1 MICLGHGAAQS
12 FNPLKE
18 TQSKHL
24 WLELLILC
32 FSKQKYLLK
41 FFQASSWNRGI
52 KVAISYNIW
61 SFFFAQNFDPLKD
74 TQPKYFLLGLLI
86 PLSFKLKDSSC
97 FTITILLESC
107 NFFKEYLSKSPK
119 IGIKNLPRT

>member
-1 MICLGHGAAQS
+1 MCMICLGHGAAQS

-32 FSKQKYLLK
+32 VSKQKYLLK
-41 FFQASSWNRGI
+41 FFQTLSLNRGI

-61 SFFFAQNFDPLKD
+61 PFFAQNFNPLKE
-74 TQPKYFLLGLLI
+74 TQSKHLWLELLI
-86 PLSFKLKDSSC
+86 PLCFKSKHFSC
-97 FTITILLESC
+97 FTITIFLESC
-107 NFFKEYLSKSPK
+107 DFFK
-119 IGIKNLPRT
+119 GIFVQVSQDRN